1 MEESPCPLCQKKET
15 VLRYT
20 LSQKK
25 IFWCRLCRTFFVD
38 PFPSESSLS
47 ELYETSA
54 AEFQSKYFESFQRLR
69 SRSFTRG
76 LETLSRFGRHPGEPR
91 SPRFAGE
98 AGRRGILLDIGTG
111 LGFFLT
117 QARRAG
123 WEVEGL
129 ELSEKLSQYAR
140 QTLKLP
146 VEVGTLDS
154 AFLAKGRY
162 DVITLWDVIEHL
174 PDPKGALLRIR
185 DLLVPRGVVVI
196 RTPLCDS
203 LIPRTLGL
211 LYRLSFG
218 RVRFG
223 FEKLF
228 SEHLFH
234 FSEEGIRRLVE
245 RCGFRILEAYREDYI
260 DPHTLPHKEW
270 AQNPLVRLGANVAI
284 FLSHLFHQEDE
295 IVLYAEPSRP

>member
-15 VLRYT
+15 ALRYT

-25 IFWCRLCRTFFVD
+25 IFWCRLCRTFFVA
-38 PFPSESSLS
+38 PFPDDISLS
-47 ELYETSA
+47 ALYETSA
-54 AEFQSKYFESFQRLR
+54 AEFQSKYFEGFQSLR
-69 SRSFTRG
+69 SRSFARG
-76 LETLSRFGRHPGEPR
+76 LETLSRL
-91 SPRFAGE
+91 
-98 AGRRGILLDIGTG
+98 GRRGILLDIGTG

-117 QARRAG
+117 QARRTG

-129 ELSEKLSQYAR
+129 ELSERLARYAR

-146 VEVGTLDS
+146 VQVGTLHGAS
-154 AFLAKGRY
+154 FTKAHY
-162 DVITLWDVIEHL
+162 DVITLWDVMEHL
-174 PDPKGALLRIR
+174 PNPKGVLLRIR

-203 LIPRTLGL
+203 LIPRTLDL

-228 SEHLFH
+228 KEHLFH
-234 FSEEGIRRLVE
+234 FSERGLRQLVE
-245 RCGFRILEAYREDYI
+245 GCGFRILEAYREDYV
-260 DPHTLPHKEW
+260 DVRALRHKEW
-270 AQNPLVRLGANVAI
+270 AQNPFVRLGARGAI
-284 FLSHLFHQEDE
+284 FLSRLFHQEDE
-295 IVLYAEPSRP
+295 IVLYAESRYA